1 MNHQTIAEQLRD
13 ALDGHKQIPSM
24 KSLCENF
31 TERDL
36 LENAYAIQSLN
47 TEYYRNQGKRI
58 VGRKIG
64 LTSLSVQKQLGVDQ
78 PDFGTLFDDMAV
90 SDRELININR
100 LIQPKIEA
108 EIALVL
114 KKDLL
119 HRQHT
124 IADIIDA
131 TAYALP
137 ALEIVDSR
145 IENWKISLFDTI
157 ADNASSALFVLG
169 TQPVELSKLDLPN
182 LKMNL
187 LENDQVVSQGVGA
200 DCLGNPLNAARWLA
214 DKLVALGSPLRAGD
228 ILMTGALGP
237 MVKVA
242 EHSTYI
248 AQIDGFSEV
257 HAIFSGR
264 E

>member
-1 MNHQTIAEQLRD
+1 MNHQSIADQLRN

-24 KSLCENF
+24 KSLCESF
-31 TERDL
+31 TEGDL

-47 TEYYRNQGKRI
+47 TEYYRTQGKRI

-78 PDFGTLFDDMAV
+78 PDFGTLFDDMAF
-90 SDRELININR
+90 SDREIIDINR
-100 LIQPKIEA
+100 LIQPKVEA

-114 KKDLL
+114 KKDLV
-119 HRQHT
+119 HKHHT
-124 IADIIDA
+124 VADIIDA

-145 IENWKISLFDTI
+145 IQDWKISLFDTI

-182 LKMNL
+182 LKMKL
-187 LENDQVVSQGVGA
+187 LENGQVVSQGTGA
-200 DCLGNPLNAARWLA
+200 DCLGNPLNAAKWLA
-214 DKLVALGSPLRAGD
+214 DKLVALGTPLRAGD

-242 EHSTYI
+242 ENTTYI